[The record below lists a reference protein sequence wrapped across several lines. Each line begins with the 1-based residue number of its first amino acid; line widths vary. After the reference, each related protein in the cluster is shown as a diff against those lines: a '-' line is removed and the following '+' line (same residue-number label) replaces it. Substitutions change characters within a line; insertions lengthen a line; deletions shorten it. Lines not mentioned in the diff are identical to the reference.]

1 MRAHIIALADY
12 LVPSYRR
19 TRRPGDAGHRT
30 HAARQAPD
38 SGWSV
43 LVRQRTTHAPDIDR
57 GHHPSG
63 SEPGPS
69 AAAPVRTVCLTDRQ
83 VPGAPARLRISGRL
97 IDVCAE
103 LERLAAAEAADIAA
117 RPRRA

>member
-1 MRAHIIALADY
+1 MSI
-12 LVPSYRR
+12 
-19 TRRPGDAGHRT
+19 
-30 HAARQAPD
+30 
-38 SGWSV
+38 
-43 LVRQRTTHAPDIDR
+43 
-57 GHHPSG
+57 
-63 SEPGPS
+63 EP